1 MPTLGAESSHTG
13 SRSQTK
19 YNREISVTRAHHPLA
34 GKIFEVIQ
42 PAGIAV
48 TIILPD
54 GSRIKIPRQWTDI
67 DGVTPR
73 LTLNSVFTADSVK
86 ELLDLVDLILKR

>member
-1 MPTLGAESSHTG
+1 MG

-19 YNREISVTRAHHPLA
+19 YNRKISVTRAHHPLVE
-34 GKIFEVIQ
+34 KVFEVTQ
-42 PAGIAV
+42 PVGIAI
-48 TIILPD
+48 TILLSD
-54 GSRIKIPRQWTDI
+54 GSRIKIPREWTDI

-86 ELLDLVDLILKR
+86 ELLNLVDLLLKR

>member
-1 MPTLGAESSHTG
+1 MG

-19 YNREISVTRAHHPLA
+19 YNRKISVTRDHHPLT
-34 GKIFEVIQ
+34 GKFFEVTQ
-42 PAGIAV
+42 PVGRAI

-54 GSRIKIPRQWTDI
+54 SCRVKIPREWTDI
-67 DGVTPR
+67 DGVKPCI
-73 LTLNSVFTADSVK
+73 TLNSVFTADSIK